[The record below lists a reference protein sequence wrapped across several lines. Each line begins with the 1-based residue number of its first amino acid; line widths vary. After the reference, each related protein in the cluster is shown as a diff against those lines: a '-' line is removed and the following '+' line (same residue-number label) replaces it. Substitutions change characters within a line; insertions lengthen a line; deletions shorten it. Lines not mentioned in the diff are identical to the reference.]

1 MKKTLFEKLGKA
13 TINPKIIEINAAIRD
28 NNIVA
33 PNPPTRNLILARP
46 DFVVGSITYQ
56 PQFPEFPEQPT
67 KEIDRN
73 IDNIKKYIHFF
84 KTYKF
89 LKKNAYGCG

>member
-1 MKKTLFEKLGKA
+1 MTFRNAPPPKHKQKTLFEKLGKA
-13 TINPKIIEINAAIRD
+13 TINPKIIEINAAISD
-28 NNIVA
+28 NKIVA

-67 KEIDRN
+67 KE
-73 IDNIKKYIHFF
+73 NIKNSARIYFNFIIL
-84 KTYKF
+84 YQ
-89 LKKNAYGCG
+89 